1 MSIFDFIK
9 KGPSAQTGA
18 NSAGS
23 AVAGAE
29 SAEILANLVLNTIDS
44 GVVIVLPTG
53 VIEYINPAAVSLLG
67 GQMAQNF
74 LGAKLEDILKLE
86 NGQGVAIPAQNNLVF
101 YAVNNGQN
109 YTTREYFLVNLQG
122 QKKPVAFKIIT
133 AHSPKNERIV
143 TFYDITSELE
153 AESEQ
158 TEFIST
164 ASHEMRTPVASIEG
178 YLGLALNPKTATID
192 ERAKKYLEE
201 AHKSSQHLG
210 KLFRDLLDVTKLDDK
225 RIKAHLLPIEVTST
239 VRSIAEGQI
248 PKMSEKN
255 IHFTFGSSSSA
266 NINGGRVINQE
277 VFAAV
282 DVDFLRE
289 IINNLIENAIKYTNN
304 GGGIWV
310 NVRGDGDRVLIN
322 VTDTGIGISPED
334 SKHVFQKFYRADN
347 SETRTIGGTG
357 LGLYIV
363 KERVEAM
370 SGSTWV
376 ESTFGEGSTFYV
388 AFPRL
393 TYEEY
398 LRRKQIEANTQAMTP
413 QNSATSTPAVSASN
427 ENQIPANENQNPAPM
442 QYSTETTTPGQVAAP
457 AVAPAAAPVSTTTN
471 TPIQTEAPMQAP
483 TETTIPTQ
491 EPATTPTMMN
501 APIQTPAPAQTPTVS
516 TAPVQAPA
524 PAPTEP
530 VMPAPTEPTASSAPA
545 APTETATSSTPVAPM
560 TPATPVMPA
569 TSTTQSNPFLQ
580 NSTTPTQNT
589 PASPTTPNT
598 QNIPTAPINPAPT
611 PAATANPV
619 SAPITPANPA
629 PTPATPTNL
638 TMPTPP
644 ITPTNPNI
652 LNK

>member
-9 KGPSAQTGA
+9 KGPGIQTGI
-18 NSAGS
+18 NSAGG

-44 GVVIVLPTG
+44 GVIIVLSTG

-122 QKKPVAFKIIT
+122 QKKPVAFKVIT

-266 NINGGRVINQE
+266 NMNGGRVINQE

-413 QNSATSTPAVSASN
+413 QNSVASNPAVSASS
-427 ENQIPANENQNPAPM
+427 ENQTPAPM
-442 QYSTETTTPGQVAAP
+442 QFSTEMTTPSQ
-457 AVAPAAAPVSTTTN
+457 AAAPVSTTMN
-471 TPIQTEAPMQAP
+471 TPIQTETPMQAQ
-483 TETTIPTQ
+483 TTS
-491 EPATTPTMMN
+491 TM
-501 APIQTPAPAQTPTVS
+501 
-516 TAPVQAPA
+516 PVQTSA
-524 PAPTEP
+524 PAPTPTASATP
-530 VMPAPTEPTASSAPA
+530 VQATAPAPTEPTASSAPA
-545 APTETATSSTPVAPM
+545 APM
-560 TPATPVMPA
+560 TPAAPVMPA
-569 TSTTQSNPFLQ
+569 MQSNPFLQ
-580 NSTTPTQNT
+580 NSATPTQNA
-589 PASPTTPNT
+589 PASPTVQNT
-598 QNIPTAPINPAPT
+598 QSIPTAPINPDST
-611 PAATANPV
+611 PAATVNPV
-619 SAPITPANPA
+619 STPITPVNPA
-629 PTPATPTNL
+629 PTQAAPINPA
-638 TMPTPP
+638 MPNPP

>member
-9 KGPSAQTGA
+9 KGPGAQAGV
-18 NSAGS
+18 NSAGG

-29 SAEILANLVLNTIDS
+29 SAEILANLVLNTTDS
-44 GVVIVLPTG
+44 GVIIVLPTG

-225 RIKAHLLPIEVTST
+225 RIKAHLTPIEVTST

-266 NINGGRVINQE
+266 NMNGGRVINQE

-413 QNSATSTPAVSASN
+413 QNSVASVPN
-427 ENQIPANENQNPAPM
+427 DSSPNKNQTPANENQNPASM
-442 QYSTETTTPGQVAAP
+442 QFPTETTTPTPV
-457 AVAPAAAPVSTTTN
+457 AAPVSATMN
-471 TPIQTEAPMQAP
+471 TPMQTEAPMQAP
-483 TETTIPTQ
+483 T
-491 EPATTPTMMN
+491 ASTTPTQ
-501 APIQTPAPAQTPTVS
+501 APAPAQTPTVS
-516 TAPVQAPA
+516 ATPTQMPA
-524 PAPTEP
+524 PTPTESAISAPTEP
-530 VMPAPTEPTASSAPA
+530 AASSAPA
-545 APTETATSSTPVAPM
+545 APMIPAAPVVSA
-560 TPATPVMPA
+560 MP
-569 TSTTQSNPFLQ
+569 TTQTNPFLQ
-580 NSTTPTQNT
+580 HSATPAQNT
-589 PASPTTPNT
+589 PASS
-598 QNIPTAPINPAPT
+598 TAPNAQSVATTLANPAPT
-611 PAATANPV
+611 QAATINPV
-619 SAPITPANPA
+619 STPITPANPN
-629 PTPATPTNL
+629 PTSATPINSA
-638 TMPTPP
+638 MPTPP

>member
-9 KGPSAQTGA
+9 KGPGAQTGA
-18 NSAGS
+18 NSTGG

-44 GVVIVLPTG
+44 GVIIVLPTG

-67 GQMAQNF
+67 GQMSQNF

-122 QKKPVAFKIIT
+122 QKKPVAFKVIT

-266 NINGGRVINQE
+266 NMNGGRVINQE
-277 VFAAV
+277 VFAAI

-289 IINNLIENAIKYTNN
+289 IVNNLIENAIKYTNN

-413 QNSATSTPAVSASN
+413 QNSASVPNDSSPN
-427 ENQIPANENQNPAPM
+427 KNQTPAPM
-442 QYSTETTTPGQVAAP
+442 QFPTETNTPSLT
-457 AVAPAAAPVSTTTN
+457 AAPVSTT
-471 TPIQTEAPMQAP
+471 
-483 TETTIPTQ
+483 
-491 EPATTPTMMN
+491 MN
-501 APIQTPAPAQTPTVS
+501 APIQTETPIQTVSAMPIQTPAQTPTVS
-516 TAPVQAPA
+516 ATPIQAPA
-524 PAPTEP
+524 SAPTEP
-530 VMPAPTEPTASSAPA
+530 AASATPTVQTEPATPSAPT
-545 APTETATSSTPVAPM
+545 APM
-560 TPATPVMPA
+560 APATPVMPA
-569 TSTTQSNPFLQ
+569 NPVISNV
-580 NSTTPTQNT
+580 STTPST
-589 PASPTTPNT
+589 PVAPTT
-598 QNIPTAPINPAPT
+598 
-611 PAATANPV
+611 
-619 SAPITPANPA
+619 S
-629 PTPATPTNL
+629 PTPATPTAPAMQANPFL
-638 TMPTPP
+638 QNTTPTTQNTPAAPINQTMSAQP

>member
-9 KGPSAQTGA
+9 KGPGAQVGA
-18 NSAGS
+18 NSAGG

-44 GVVIVLPTG
+44 GVIIVLPTG

-225 RIKAHLLPIEVTST
+225 RIKAHLTPIEVTST

-248 PKMSEKN
+248 PKMSEKD

-266 NINGGRVINQE
+266 NMNGGRVINQE

-413 QNSATSTPAVSASN
+413 QNSVASAPSNSTPSVSEPS
-427 ENQIPANENQNPAPM
+427 ENQAPAPM
-442 QYSTETTTPGQVAAP
+442 QFSTETTTPIP
-457 AVAPAAAPVSTTTN
+457 AVAPVSTTMN
-471 TPIQTEAPMQAP
+471 TPIQTEAPVQAP
-483 TETTIPTQ
+483 TVSTIPTQ
-491 EPATTPTMMN
+491 EPATTPTMTN

-516 TAPVQAPA
+516 TALVQTPA
-524 PAPTEP
+524 PAINLET
-530 VMPAPTEPTASSAPA
+530 AASSAPA

-560 TPATPVMPA
+560 TPAAPIM
-569 TSTTQSNPFLQ
+569 STIQSNSFLQ
-580 NSTTPTQNT
+580 NSATPAQNT

-629 PTPATPTNL
+629 PTPAAPTNL

>member
-9 KGPSAQTGA
+9 KGPGAQMGA
-18 NSAGS
+18 NSAGG

-44 GVVIVLPTG
+44 GVIIVLSTG

-225 RIKAHLLPIEVTST
+225 RIKAHLTPIEVTST

-266 NINGGRVINQE
+266 NMNGGRVINQE

-413 QNSATSTPAVSASN
+413 QNSVASAPSNSTPSVSEPS
-427 ENQIPANENQNPAPM
+427 ENQAPAPM
-442 QYSTETTTPGQVAAP
+442 QFSTETTTPIP
-457 AVAPAAAPVSTTTN
+457 AVAPVSTTMN
-471 TPIQTEAPMQAP
+471 TPIQTEAPVQAP
-483 TETTIPTQ
+483 TVSTIPTQ
-491 EPATTPTMMN
+491 EPATTPTMTN

-516 TAPVQAPA
+516 TALVQTPA
-524 PAPTEP
+524 PAINLET
-530 VMPAPTEPTASSAPA
+530 AASSAPA

-560 TPATPVMPA
+560 TPAAPIM
-569 TSTTQSNPFLQ
+569 STIQSNSFLQ
-580 NSTTPTQNT
+580 NNATPAQNT

-629 PTPATPTNL
+629 PTPAAPTNL

>member
-9 KGPSAQTGA
+9 KGPGAQAGV
-18 NSAGS
+18 NSAGG
-23 AVAGAE
+23 AVAGTE
-29 SAEILANLVLNTIDS
+29 GAEILANLVLNTTDS
-44 GVVIVLPTG
+44 GVIIVLPTG

-109 YTTREYFLVNLQG
+109 YTTRGYFLVNLQG

-158 TEFIST
+158 AEFIST

-201 AHKSSQHLG
+201 AKKSSQHLG

-225 RIKAHLLPIEVTST
+225 RIKAHLTPIEVTST

-266 NINGGRVINQE
+266 NMNGGRVINQE

-413 QNSATSTPAVSASN
+413 QNSVASTPNISTPSVSEPS
-427 ENQIPANENQNPAPM
+427 ENQAPAPM
-442 QYSTETTTPGQVAAP
+442 QFPTETTTPAP
-457 AVAPAAAPVSTTTN
+457 AVAPVSTTMN
-471 TPIQTEAPMQAP
+471 TPIQTEAPVQSQTASSTSTQAP
-483 TETTIPTQ
+483 
-491 EPATTPTMMN
+491 AL
-501 APIQTPAPAQTPTVS
+501 AQTPTVS
-516 TAPVQAPA
+516 TTPVQAPA
-524 PAPTEP
+524 PAPTESAIS
-530 VMPAPTEPTASSAPA
+530 APTEPAASSAPTAPMIPA
-545 APTETATSSTPVAPM
+545 APVVSA
-560 TPATPVMPA
+560 MP
-569 TSTTQSNPFLQ
+569 TTQTNPFLQ
-580 NSTTPTQNT
+580 NSATPAQNT
-589 PASPTTPNT
+589 PTIPATPNT
-598 QNIPTAPINPAPT
+598 QAMPTAPANPAP
-611 PAATANPV
+611 AQA
-619 SAPITPANPA
+619 TPANPA
-629 PTPATPTNL
+629 LTSSSPINQ

>member
-9 KGPSAQTGA
+9 KGPGAQTGA
-18 NSAGS
+18 NGTGG

-44 GVVIVLPTG
+44 GVIIVLSTG
-53 VIEYINPAAVSLLG
+53 IIEYINPAAVSLLG

-266 NINGGRVINQE
+266 NMNGGRVINQE

-289 IINNLIENAIKYTNN
+289 IVNNLIENAIKYTNN

-322 VTDTGIGISPED
+322 VTDTGIGISPKD

-363 KERVEAM
+363 KERVGAM

-413 QNSATSTPAVSASN
+413 QNSIASIPNNSTPN
-427 ENQIPANENQNPAPM
+427 ENQTPAPI
-442 QYSTETTTPGQVAAP
+442 QFSTETTTPASV
-457 AVAPAAAPVSTTTN
+457 AAPVSTTMN
-471 TPIQTEAPMQAP
+471 TPMQTEAPIQAP
-483 TETTIPTQ
+483 ASVQTPTVS
-491 EPATTPTMMN
+491 TTP
-501 APIQTPAPAQTPTVS
+501 IQAPAQTPTAS
-516 TAPVQAPA
+516 TTSIQAPA
-524 PAPTEP
+524 PATAEPAASATPT
-530 VMPAPTEPTASSAPA
+530 VQTEPA
-545 APTETATSSTPVAPM
+545 APSAPTAPM
-560 TPATPVMPA
+560 TPAAPVMPA
-569 TSTTQSNPFLQ
+569 MQFNPFLQ
-580 NSTTPTQNT
+580 NSATPAQNT
-589 PASPTTPNT
+589 SASPTAPNT
-598 QNIPTAPINPAPT
+598 QGIPTAPINPAPT
-611 PAATANPV
+611 PAATVNPV
-619 SAPITPANPA
+619 STPITLANPT
-629 PTPATPTNL
+629 PTPAAPINSA
-638 TMPTPP
+638 MPTPP

>member
-9 KGPSAQTGA
+9 KGPSAQAGA
-18 NSAGS
+18 NSAGG

-44 GVVIVLPTG
+44 GVIIVLPTG

-122 QKKPVAFKIIT
+122 QKKPVAFKVIT

-225 RIKAHLLPIEVTST
+225 RIKAHLTPIEVTST

-248 PKMSEKN
+248 PKMSEKD

-266 NINGGRVINQE
+266 NMNGGRVINQE

-413 QNSATSTPAVSASN
+413 QNSVASNPAVSASN
-427 ENQIPANENQNPAPM
+427 ENQTPTPM
-442 QYSTETTTPGQVAAP
+442 QFSTEMNTP
-457 AVAPAAAPVSTTTN
+457 APAAVPV
-471 TPIQTEAPMQAP
+471 
-483 TETTIPTQ
+483 
-491 EPATTPTMMN
+491 
-501 APIQTPAPAQTPTVS
+501 QTPAPAPSEAITPAQAEVSTPTIANTPVQTQAPMQRPEASATPIQTPV
-516 TAPVQAPA
+516 
-524 PAPTEP
+524 
-530 VMPAPTEPTASSAPA
+530 PAPTEPTASSTPVDPMTPA
-545 APTETATSSTPVAPM
+545 APVMSANPVISNVSTIPSTPTTQTTSP
-560 TPATPVMPA
+560 TPATPVTPTTSPIPA
-569 TSTTQSNPFLQ
+569 TPAAPVMQTNPFLQ
-580 NSTTPTQNT
+580 NTTPTSQNT
-589 PASPTTPNT
+589 PATLINSAMPN
-598 QNIPTAPINPAPT
+598 
-611 PAATANPV
+611 
-619 SAPITPANPA
+619 
-629 PTPATPTNL
+629 
-638 TMPTPP
+638 PP

>member
-9 KGPSAQTGA
+9 KGPDTQTGV
-18 NSAGS
+18 NSAGG

-44 GVVIVLPTG
+44 GVIIVLPTG

-122 QKKPVAFKIIT
+122 QKKPVAFKVIT

-225 RIKAHLLPIEVTST
+225 RIKAHLTPIEVTST

-266 NINGGRVINQE
+266 NMNGGRVINQE

-413 QNSATSTPAVSASN
+413 QNSVASNPAVSASN
-427 ENQIPANENQNPAPM
+427 ENQPPAPM
-442 QYSTETTTPGQVAAP
+442 QFSTEATTLGQVAAP

-471 TPIQTEAPMQAP
+471 TPIQTEAPMQTPTTSTAP
-483 TETTIPTQ
+483 IQ
-491 EPATTPTMMN
+491 APATTPTMTN

-516 TAPVQAPA
+516 AAPVQASA
-524 PAPTEP
+524 PASTES
-530 VMPAPTEPTASSAPA
+530 TASSISAAPMAPAESAMPA
-545 APTETATSSTPVAPM
+545 APVILNASTIPSTPATQTTSP
-560 TPATPVMPA
+560 TPATPVTPTTSPTPA
-569 TSTTQSNPFLQ
+569 TPAAPVMQTNPFLQ
-580 NSTTPTQNT
+580 NTTPTSQNT
-589 PASPTTPNT
+589 PAT
-598 QNIPTAPINPAPT
+598 PIN
-611 PAATANPV
+611 
-619 SAPITPANPA
+619 
-629 PTPATPTNL
+629 TN
-638 TMPTPP
+638 MPTPP

>member
-9 KGPSAQTGA
+9 KGPGAQAGA
-18 NSAGS
+18 NSAGG

-44 GVVIVLPTG
+44 GVIIVLSTG

-67 GQMAQNF
+67 GQMSQNF

-122 QKKPVAFKIIT
+122 QKKPVAFNIIT

-225 RIKAHLLPIEVTST
+225 RIKAHLTPIEVTST

-266 NINGGRVINQE
+266 NMNGGRVINQE
-277 VFAAV
+277 VFASI

-413 QNSATSTPAVSASN
+413 QNSATSTPAVSTPN
-427 ENQIPANENQNPAPM
+427 ENQTPAPI
-442 QYSTETTTPGQVAAP
+442 QFPTETTAPTPV
-457 AVAPAAAPVSTTTN
+457 AAPVSTTMN
-471 TPIQTEAPMQAP
+471 TPMQTEAPMQAQTSSAMPIQTEAPMQVP
-483 TETTIPTQ
+483 TASATQ
-491 EPATTPTMMN
+491 
-501 APIQTPAPAQTPTVS
+501 IQVPAPAT
-516 TAPVQAPA
+516 
-524 PAPTEP
+524 
-530 VMPAPTEPTASSAPA
+530 TEPTASSAPA
-545 APTETATSSTPVAPM
+545 APTEPTASFAPVAPM
-560 TPATPVMPA
+560 TPAAPVVPT
-569 TSTTQSNPFLQ
+569 TSTMQSNPFLQ
-580 NSTTPTQNT
+580 NSATPTQNT
-589 PASPTTPNT
+589 SASPTAPNT
-598 QNIPTAPINPAPT
+598 QSVPTAPVNPAPASAESVNPALT
-611 PAATANPV
+611 PTVSVNPT
-619 SAPITPANPA
+619 STPITPANPA
-629 PTPATPTNL
+629 QTPAAPISPS
-638 TMPTPP
+638 MPTPP

>member
-9 KGPSAQTGA
+9 KGPGAQAGA
-18 NSAGS
+18 NSAGG

-44 GVVIVLPTG
+44 GVIIVLSTG

-86 NGQGVAIPAQNNLVF
+86 NGQGVVIPAQNNLVF

-266 NINGGRVINQE
+266 NMNGGRVINQE

-413 QNSATSTPAVSASN
+413 QNSVASTSAVSTPN
-427 ENQIPANENQNPAPM
+427 ENQTPANENQNPAPM
-442 QYSTETTTPGQVAAP
+442 QYSTETTAPTPV
-457 AVAPAAAPVSTTTN
+457 AAPVSTTMN
-471 TPIQTEAPMQAP
+471 MPVQAEAPMQAP
-483 TETTIPTQ
+483 TVSAIPTQ
-491 EPATTPTMMN
+491 APATTPTMTN

-516 TAPVQAPA
+516 TALVQTPA
-524 PAPTEP
+524 PAINLET
-530 VMPAPTEPTASSAPA
+530 AASSAPA

-560 TPATPVMPA
+560 TPAAPIM
-569 TSTTQSNPFLQ
+569 STIQSNSFLQ
-580 NSTTPTQNT
+580 NSATPAQNT

-629 PTPATPTNL
+629 PTPAAPTNL

>member
-9 KGPSAQTGA
+9 KGPGAQAGA
-18 NSAGS
+18 NSAGG
-23 AVAGAE
+23 AVTGTE

-44 GVVIVLPTG
+44 GVIIVLPTG

-67 GQMAQNF
+67 GQVAQNF

-225 RIKAHLLPIEVTST
+225 RIKAHLTPIEVTST

-266 NINGGRVINQE
+266 NMNGGRVINQE

-413 QNSATSTPAVSASN
+413 QNSVASVPNNSTPN
-427 ENQIPANENQNPAPM
+427 ENQAPAPM
-442 QYSTETTTPGQVAAP
+442 QFPTNTTTPSQV
-457 AVAPAAAPVSTTTN
+457 AAPVSTTMN
-471 TPIQTEAPMQAP
+471 MPVQAEAPMQAP
-483 TETTIPTQ
+483 TVS
-491 EPATTPTMMN
+491 TTP
-501 APIQTPAPAQTPTVS
+501 IQASAPAQTPTAS
-516 TAPVQAPA
+516 SAPTQAPA
-524 PAPTEP
+524 PAPSAAN
-530 VMPAPTEPTASSAPA
+530 APTAPA
-545 APTETATSSTPVAPM
+545 TQANPVVQANPFIQSPVSPAQTVTTSAQNPVAPTQGATSPAQN
-560 TPATPVMPA
+560 TPATP
-569 TSTTQSNPFLQ
+569 
-580 NSTTPTQNT
+580 
-589 PASPTTPNT
+589 
-598 QNIPTAPINPAPT
+598 INPS
-611 PAATANPV
+611 PV
-619 SAPITPANPA
+619 SAPTINSA
-629 PTPATPTNL
+629 
-638 TMPTPP
+638 MPTPP

>member
-18 NSAGS
+18 NSAGG

-44 GVVIVLPTG
+44 GVIIALSTG

-266 NINGGRVINQE
+266 NMNGGRVINQE

-413 QNSATSTPAVSASN
+413 QNSAASTSAVSTPN
-427 ENQIPANENQNPAPM
+427 ENQTPAPM
-442 QYSTETTTPGQVAAP
+442 QFPTEMTTPSQAA
-457 AVAPAAAPVSTTTN
+457 VPVSTTMN
-471 TPIQTEAPMQAP
+471 TPVQTEAPMQAP
-483 TETTIPTQ
+483 TASAMPIQ
-491 EPATTPTMMN
+491 APAQTPTMTN
-501 APIQTPAPAQTPTVS
+501 APIQTPAPAQTPTAS

-524 PAPTEP
+524 PAPTES
-530 VMPAPTEPTASSAPA
+530 VIPAPTEPSVLSA
-545 APTETATSSTPVAPM
+545 PVAPTAPGAPVM
-560 TPATPVMPA
+560 SANPVISNVSTTPSTPATPT
-569 TSTTQSNPFLQ
+569 TS
-580 NSTTPTQNT
+580 
-589 PASPTTPNT
+589 
-598 QNIPTAPINPAPT
+598 
-611 PAATANPV
+611 
-619 SAPITPANPA
+619 
-629 PTPATPTNL
+629 PTPATPTAPVMQTNPFL
-638 TMPTPP
+638 QNTTPTTQNTPATPINPTMPTPP

>member
-9 KGPSAQTGA
+9 KGPSAQTGV
-18 NSAGS
+18 NSAGG

-44 GVVIVLPTG
+44 GVIIVLSTG

-101 YAVNNGQN
+101 YAVNSGQN

-122 QKKPVAFKIIT
+122 QKKPVAFKVIT

-266 NINGGRVINQE
+266 NMNGGRVINQE
-277 VFAAV
+277 VFAAI

-413 QNSATSTPAVSASN
+413 QNSAASTSAVSTPN
-427 ENQIPANENQNPAPM
+427 ENQTPANENQNPAPM
-442 QYSTETTTPGQVAAP
+442 QYSTETTAPTPV
-457 AVAPAAAPVSTTTN
+457 AAPVSTTMN
-471 TPIQTEAPMQAP
+471 TPVQTEAPMQAQ
-483 TETTIPTQ
+483 TAS
-491 EPATTPTMMN
+491 ATSVQ
-501 APIQTPAPAQTPTVS
+501 AAAPAPAQSS
-516 TAPVQAPA
+516 TTSSSPIQAPA
-524 PAPTEP
+524 PAPTESTASSTP
-530 VMPAPTEPTASSAPA
+530 AAPTEPTASSAP
-545 APTETATSSTPVAPM
+545 VAPM
-560 TPATPVMPA
+560 TPASPVM
-569 TSTTQSNPFLQ
+569 STIQSNPFLQ
-580 NSTTPTQNT
+580 NSATPAQNT

-629 PTPATPTNL
+629 PTPAAPTNL

>member
-9 KGPSAQTGA
+9 KGPGAQAGV
-18 NSAGS
+18 NSAGG
-23 AVAGAE
+23 AVAGTE
-29 SAEILANLVLNTIDS
+29 GAEILANLVLNTTDS
-44 GVVIVLPTG
+44 GVIIVLPTG

-101 YAVNNGQN
+101 YAINNGQN
-109 YTTREYFLVNLQG
+109 YTTRGYFLVNLQG
-122 QKKPVAFKIIT
+122 QKKPVAFKVIT

-158 TEFIST
+158 AEFIST

-201 AHKSSQHLG
+201 AKKSSQHLG

-225 RIKAHLLPIEVTST
+225 RIKAHLTPIEITST

-248 PKMSEKN
+248 PKMSEKD

-266 NINGGRVINQE
+266 NMNGGRVINQE

-413 QNSATSTPAVSASN
+413 QNSVASTPAVSASN
-427 ENQIPANENQNPAPM
+427 ENQPPAPM
-442 QYSTETTTPGQVAAP
+442 QFSTEVTTPISAAT
-457 AVAPAAAPVSTTTN
+457 PVSTTMN
-471 TPIQTEAPMQAP
+471 TPIQTETPMQAQ
-483 TETTIPTQ
+483 TASTTSI
-491 EPATTPTMMN
+491 
-501 APIQTPAPAQTPTVS
+501 
-516 TAPVQAPA
+516 QAPA
-524 PAPTEP
+524 PATAEPAASATPTVQTEPAAPSAPTAPITPAAP
-530 VMPAPTEPTASSAPA
+530 VMPA
-545 APTETATSSTPVAPM
+545 M
-560 TPATPVMPA
+560 
-569 TSTTQSNPFLQ
+569 QFNPFLQ
-580 NSTTPTQNT
+580 NSATPTQNA
-589 PASPTTPNT
+589 PASPTVPNT
-598 QNIPTAPINPAPT
+598 QSIPTAPINPDST
-611 PAATANPV
+611 PAATVNPV
-619 SAPITPANPA
+619 STPITPVNPA
-629 PTPATPTNL
+629 PTQAAPINPS
-638 TMPTPP
+638 MPTPP

>member
-9 KGPSAQTGA
+9 KGPGAQTGA
-18 NSAGS
+18 NSTGG

-44 GVVIVLPTG
+44 GVIIVLPTG

-109 YTTREYFLVNLQG
+109 YTTREYFLVNLEG
-122 QKKPVAFKIIT
+122 QKKPVAFKNIT

-266 NINGGRVINQE
+266 NMNGGRVINQE

-413 QNSATSTPAVSASN
+413 QNSATSTPAVSTPN
-427 ENQIPANENQNPAPM
+427 ENQTPAPI
-442 QYSTETTTPGQVAAP
+442 QFPTETTAPTPVAT
-457 AVAPAAAPVSTTTN
+457 PVSTTTN
-471 TPIQTEAPMQAP
+471 TPIQTEASMQTP
-483 TETTIPTQ
+483 TASTIPTQ
-491 EPATTPTMMN
+491 APAQTPTMTN
-501 APIQTPAPAQTPTVS
+501 APIQTPAPAQTPTAS

-524 PAPTEP
+524 PAPTES
-530 VMPAPTEPTASSAPA
+530 VIPAPTEPSVLSA
-545 APTETATSSTPVAPM
+545 PVAPTAPGAPVM
-560 TPATPVMPA
+560 SANPVISNVSTTPSTPATPT
-569 TSTTQSNPFLQ
+569 TS
-580 NSTTPTQNT
+580 
-589 PASPTTPNT
+589 
-598 QNIPTAPINPAPT
+598 
-611 PAATANPV
+611 
-619 SAPITPANPA
+619 
-629 PTPATPTNL
+629 PTPATPTAPVMQTNPFL
-638 TMPTPP
+638 QNTTPTTQNTPATPINPTMPTPP

>member
-9 KGPSAQTGA
+9 KGPGAQTGA
-18 NSAGS
+18 NSTGA

-44 GVVIVLPTG
+44 GVIIVLSTG

-133 AHSPKNERIV
+133 VHSPKNERIV

-266 NINGGRVINQE
+266 NMNGGRVINQE
-277 VFAAV
+277 VFAAI

-289 IINNLIENAIKYTNN
+289 IVNNLIENAIKYTNN

-413 QNSATSTPAVSASN
+413 QYSASSVPNTSTP
-427 ENQIPANENQNPAPM
+427 NENQNPAPM
-442 QYSTETTTPGQVAAP
+442 QFPTETTTPSQAA
-457 AVAPAAAPVSTTTN
+457 VPVSTTMN
-471 TPIQTEAPMQAP
+471 TPIQTETPMQAQ
-483 TETTIPTQ
+483 TAS
-491 EPATTPTMMN
+491 ATSVQ
-501 APIQTPAPAQTPTVS
+501 AAAPAPAQSPTTS
-516 TAPVQAPA
+516 SSPIQAPA
-524 PAPTEP
+524 PAPTESTASSTP
-530 VMPAPTEPTASSAPA
+530 AAPTEPTASSAP
-545 APTETATSSTPVAPM
+545 VAPM
-560 TPATPVMPA
+560 TPASPVM
-569 TSTTQSNPFLQ
+569 STIQSNPFLQ
-580 NSTTPTQNT
+580 NSATPAQNT

-598 QNIPTAPINPAPT
+598 QNIPTAPINPTPT
-611 PAATANPV
+611 QAATVNPV
-619 SAPITPANPA
+619 STPITPANPT
-629 PTPATPTNL
+629 PTPAAPINTA
-638 TMPTPP
+638 MPTPP

>member
-9 KGPSAQTGA
+9 KGPAAQTGT
-18 NSAGS
+18 NSAGGV
-23 AVAGAE
+23 VAGAE

-44 GVVIVLPTG
+44 GVIIVLPTG

-225 RIKAHLLPIEVTST
+225 RIKAHLTPIEVTST

-266 NINGGRVINQE
+266 NMNGGRVINQE
-277 VFAAV
+277 VFAAI

-413 QNSATSTPAVSASN
+413 QNSAASV
-427 ENQIPANENQNPAPM
+427 PKDSSPNENQNPASMQFPTEMTTPSQAAVPVSATMNTPM
-442 QYSTETTTPGQVAAP
+442 QTET
-457 AVAPAAAPVSTTTN
+457 
-471 TPIQTEAPMQAP
+471 PMQAP
-483 TETTIPTQ
+483 TVSTIPTQ
-491 EPATTPTMMN
+491 EPATTPTMTN

-516 TAPVQAPA
+516 TALVQTPAPAQTPTASATPVQATA
-524 PAPTEP
+524 
-530 VMPAPTEPTASSAPA
+530 PAPTEPTASSAPA
-545 APTETATSSTPVAPM
+545 APM
-560 TPATPVMPA
+560 TPAAPVMPA
-569 TSTTQSNPFLQ
+569 MQSNPFLQ
-580 NSTTPTQNT
+580 NSATPAQNT
-589 PASPTTPNT
+589 PASSTTPNT

-611 PAATANPV
+611 SATPVNPV
-619 SAPITPANPA
+619 STPITPANPT
-629 PTPATPTNL
+629 PTPAAPINPA
-638 TMPTPP
+638 MPNPP
-644 ITPTNPNI
+644 IMPTNPNI

>member
-9 KGPSAQTGA
+9 KGPGAQAGV
-18 NSAGS
+18 NSAGG
-23 AVAGAE
+23 AVSGAE
-29 SAEILANLVLNTIDS
+29 SAEILANLVLNTTDS
-44 GVVIVLPTG
+44 GVIIVLPTG

-109 YTTREYFLVNLQG
+109 YTTRGYFLVNLQG
-122 QKKPVAFKIIT
+122 QKKPVAFKVIT

-158 TEFIST
+158 AEFIST

-201 AHKSSQHLG
+201 AKKSSQHLG

-225 RIKAHLLPIEVTST
+225 RIKAHLTPIEVTST

-266 NINGGRVINQE
+266 NMNGGRVINQE

-413 QNSATSTPAVSASN
+413 QNTATSASDASAPS
-427 ENQIPANENQNPAPM
+427 EGQTAAPM
-442 QYSTETTTPGQVAAP
+442 QFPTETTTPTQTS
-457 AVAPAAAPVSTTTN
+457 APVSTTIN

-483 TETTIPTQ
+483 TVSAMPTQ
-491 EPATTPTMMN
+491 APATAPTEMV
-501 APIQTPAPAQTPTVS
+501 APAKAPTPAQTPTAS
-516 TAPVQAPA
+516 ATPVQAPA
-524 PAPTEP
+524 SAPTD
-530 VMPAPTEPTASSAPA
+530 PTASSKPA
-545 APTETATSSTPVAPM
+545 APM
-560 TPATPVMPA
+560 TPAAPVM
-569 TSTTQSNPFLQ
+569 QSNPFLQ
-580 NSTTPTQNT
+580 NSATPAQNT
-589 PASPTTPNT
+589 PASS
-598 QNIPTAPINPAPT
+598 TAPNAQSVATTLANPAPT
-611 PAATANPV
+611 QAATVNPV
-619 SAPITPANPA
+619 SNPITPANPN
-629 PTPATPTNL
+629 PTSATPINPA
-638 TMPTPP
+638 MPNPP
-644 ITPTNPNI
+644 IMPTNPNI

>member
-1 MSIFDFIK
+1 M
-9 KGPSAQTGA
+9 GA
-18 NSAGS
+18 NSAGG

-44 GVVIVLPTG
+44 GVIIVLPTG

-201 AHKSSQHLG
+201 AHNSSQHLG

-266 NINGGRVINQE
+266 NMNGGRVINQE

-289 IINNLIENAIKYTNN
+289 IINNLIENAIKYTNT

-413 QNSATSTPAVSASN
+413 QNSAASTSAVSTPN
-427 ENQIPANENQNPAPM
+427 ENQTPAPM
-442 QYSTETTTPGQVAAP
+442 QFPTEMTTPSQAA
-457 AVAPAAAPVSTTTN
+457 VPVSTTMN
-471 TPIQTEAPMQAP
+471 TPVQTEAPMQAQ
-483 TETTIPTQ
+483 T
-491 EPATTPTMMN
+491 ASAM
-501 APIQTPAPAQTPTVS
+501 PI
-516 TAPVQAPA
+516 QAPA
-524 PAPTEP
+524 PVTTEATAPSVPVAPTEP
-530 VMPAPTEPTASSAPA
+530 AALSA
-545 APTETATSSTPVAPM
+545 TTAPM
-560 TPATPVMPA
+560 APATPVMPA

-580 NSTTPTQNT
+580 NSATPAQNT

-598 QNIPTAPINPAPT
+598 QNIPTAPINPDST
-611 PAATANPV
+611 PAATVNPV
-619 SAPITPANPA
+619 STPITPVNPAATPAVPVNPA
-629 PTPATPTNL
+629 PTQAASVNPAPTSAAPINLATPN
-638 TMPTPP
+638 PP

>member
-9 KGPSAQTGA
+9 KGPGAQTGA
-18 NSAGS
+18 NSTGGV
-23 AVAGAE
+23 VAGAE

-44 GVVIVLPTG
+44 GVIIVLPTG

-67 GQMAQNF
+67 GLMAQNF

-122 QKKPVAFKIIT
+122 QKKPVAFKVIT

-266 NINGGRVINQE
+266 NMNGGRVINQE

-413 QNSATSTPAVSASN
+413 QNSVASNPAVSASN
-427 ENQIPANENQNPAPM
+427 ENQTPTPM
-442 QYSTETTTPGQVAAP
+442 QFSTEMNTP
-457 AVAPAAAPVSTTTN
+457 APAAVPV
-471 TPIQTEAPMQAP
+471 
-483 TETTIPTQ
+483 
-491 EPATTPTMMN
+491 
-501 APIQTPAPAQTPTVS
+501 QTPAPAPSEAITPAQAEVSTPTIAN
-516 TAPVQAPA
+516 TPVQTQAPMQRPTTSTMPVQTSA
-524 PAPTEP
+524 PAPTPTASATP
-530 VMPAPTEPTASSAPA
+530 VQATAPAPTEPTASSAPA
-545 APTETATSSTPVAPM
+545 APM
-560 TPATPVMPA
+560 TPAAPVMPA
-569 TSTTQSNPFLQ
+569 MQSNPFLQ
-580 NSTTPTQNT
+580 NSATPTQNA
-589 PASPTTPNT
+589 PASPTVPNT
-598 QNIPTAPINPAPT
+598 QSIPTAPINPDST
-611 PAATANPV
+611 PAATVNPV
-619 SAPITPANPA
+619 STPITPVNPA
-629 PTPATPTNL
+629 PTQAAPINPA
-638 TMPTPP
+638 MPNPP

>member
-9 KGPSAQTGA
+9 KGPGAQAGV
-18 NSAGS
+18 NSAGG
-23 AVAGAE
+23 AVSGAE

-44 GVVIVLPTG
+44 GVIIVLPTG

-122 QKKPVAFKIIT
+122 QKKPVAFKVIT

-225 RIKAHLLPIEVTST
+225 RIKAHLTPIEVTST

-248 PKMSEKN
+248 PKMSEKD

-266 NINGGRVINQE
+266 NMNGGRVINQE

-413 QNSATSTPAVSASN
+413 QNSVASAPNISAPSVSAPS
-427 ENQIPANENQNPAPM
+427 ENQAPAPM
-442 QYSTETTTPGQVAAP
+442 QFPTETTTP
-457 AVAPAAAPVSTTTN
+457 APAAAPASTTMN
-471 TPIQTEAPMQAP
+471 TPIQTGALMQAP
-483 TETTIPTQ
+483 TVP
-491 EPATTPTMMN
+491 TTPV
-501 APIQTPAPAQTPTVS
+501 QTPA
-516 TAPVQAPA
+516 
-524 PAPTEP
+524 
-530 VMPAPTEPTASSAPA
+530 PAPTEPTASSASITPIASA
-545 APTETATSSTPVAPM
+545 APA
-560 TPATPVMPA
+560 MPT

-580 NSTTPTQNT
+580 NSTTPAQNT
-589 PASPTTPNT
+589 PDS
-598 QNIPTAPINPAPT
+598 PTAPNAQSIPTEPINPSST
-611 PAATANPV
+611 HAATVNPV
-619 SAPITPANPA
+619 STQITPVNPTQTPA
-629 PTPATPTNL
+629 VPVNPTPTPATPINP
-638 TMPTPP
+638 TMPAPP
-644 ITPTNPNI
+644 TMPTNPNI

>member
-9 KGPSAQTGA
+9 KGPGAQTGA
-18 NSAGS
+18 NSTGG

-44 GVVIVLPTG
+44 GVIIVLSTG

-109 YTTREYFLVNLQG
+109 YTTRGYFLVNLQG
-122 QKKPVAFKIIT
+122 QKKPVAFKVIT

-225 RIKAHLLPIEVTST
+225 RIKAHLTPIEVTST

-266 NINGGRVINQE
+266 NMNGGRVINQE

-413 QNSATSTPAVSASN
+413 QNSVASAPNISTPSVSEPS
-427 ENQIPANENQNPAPM
+427 ENQAPAPM
-442 QYSTETTTPGQVAAP
+442 QFPTETTTP
-457 AVAPAAAPVSTTTN
+457 APAAAPVPTTTN
-471 TPIQTEAPMQAP
+471 IPIQTEAPLQAQTTSSISTQAP
-483 TETTIPTQ
+483 APAPIEPTALSTPAV
-491 EPATTPTMMN
+491 PATPV
-501 APIQTPAPAQTPTVS
+501 APVMPSAPAQTPTAS
-516 TAPVQAPA
+516 SAPTQAPA
-524 PAPTEP
+524 PAPSATN
-530 VMPAPTEPTASSAPA
+530 APTAPATQANPVVQANPFIQNPVSPAQTVTASAQNPVTPTQGVTSPA
-545 APTETATSSTPVAPM
+545 HDMASPAQN
-560 TPATPVMPA
+560 TPATP
-569 TSTTQSNPFLQ
+569 
-580 NSTTPTQNT
+580 
-589 PASPTTPNT
+589 
-598 QNIPTAPINPAPT
+598 INPS
-611 PAATANPV
+611 PV
-619 SAPITPANPA
+619 SAPTINSA
-629 PTPATPTNL
+629 
-638 TMPTPP
+638 MPTPP

>member
-9 KGPSAQTGA
+9 KGPGTQTGA
-18 NSAGS
+18 NSAGGT
-23 AVAGAE
+23 VAGAE

-44 GVVIVLPTG
+44 GVIIVLPTG

-225 RIKAHLLPIEVTST
+225 RIKAHLTPIEVTST

-248 PKMSEKN
+248 PKMSEKD

-266 NINGGRVINQE
+266 NMNGGRVINQE

-413 QNSATSTPAVSASN
+413 QNSASSVPNTSTP
-427 ENQIPANENQNPAPM
+427 NENQNPAPM
-442 QYSTETTTPGQVAAP
+442 QFPTETTTPV
-457 AVAPAAAPVSTTTN
+457 PAAASVSTTMN
-471 TPIQTEAPMQAP
+471 TPIQTEAPIQAP
-483 TETTIPTQ
+483 ASVQTPTVS
-491 EPATTPTMMN
+491 TTP
-501 APIQTPAPAQTPTVS
+501 IQAPAQTPTVS
-516 TAPVQAPA
+516 TALVQTPA
-524 PAPTEP
+524 PAINLET
-530 VMPAPTEPTASSAPA
+530 AASSAPA

-560 TPATPVMPA
+560 TPAAPIM
-569 TSTTQSNPFLQ
+569 STIQSNSFLQ
-580 NSTTPTQNT
+580 NSATPAQNT

-629 PTPATPTNL
+629 PTPAAPTNL

>member
-9 KGPSAQTGA
+9 KGPGAQTGA
-18 NSAGS
+18 NSTGGV
-23 AVAGAE
+23 VAGAE

-44 GVVIVLPTG
+44 GVIIVLPTG

-67 GQMAQNF
+67 GQMSQNF

-225 RIKAHLLPIEVTST
+225 RIKAHLTPIEVTST

-266 NINGGRVINQE
+266 NMNGGRVINQE

-413 QNSATSTPAVSASN
+413 QNSVASAPSNSTPSVSEPS
-427 ENQIPANENQNPAPM
+427 ENQAPAPM
-442 QYSTETTTPGQVAAP
+442 QFSTETTTPIP
-457 AVAPAAAPVSTTTN
+457 AVAPVSTTMN
-471 TPIQTEAPMQAP
+471 TPIQTEAPVQAP
-483 TETTIPTQ
+483 TVSTIPTQ
-491 EPATTPTMMN
+491 EPATTPTMTN
-501 APIQTPAPAQTPTVS
+501 APIQTPAPAINLE
-516 TAPVQAPA
+516 TA
-524 PAPTEP
+524 
-530 VMPAPTEPTASSAPA
+530 ASSAPA

-560 TPATPVMPA
+560 TPAAPIM
-569 TSTTQSNPFLQ
+569 STIQSNSFLQ
-580 NSTTPTQNT
+580 NSATPAQNT

-629 PTPATPTNL
+629 PTPAAPTNL

>member
-9 KGPSAQTGA
+9 KGPGAQAGV
-18 NSAGS
+18 NSAGG
-23 AVAGAE
+23 AVSGAE
-29 SAEILANLVLNTIDS
+29 SAEILANLVLNTTDS
-44 GVVIVLPTG
+44 GVIIVLPTG

-109 YTTREYFLVNLQG
+109 YTTRGYFLVNLQG
-122 QKKPVAFKIIT
+122 QKKPVAFKVIT

-158 TEFIST
+158 AEFIST

-201 AHKSSQHLG
+201 AKKSSQHLG

-225 RIKAHLLPIEVTST
+225 RIKAHLTPIEVTST

-266 NINGGRVINQE
+266 NMNGGRVINQE

-413 QNSATSTPAVSASN
+413 QNSVASAPNISAPSVSAPS
-427 ENQIPANENQNPAPM
+427 ENQAPAPM
-442 QYSTETTTPGQVAAP
+442 QFPTETTTSV
-457 AVAPAAAPVSTTTN
+457 PAATPVSTAMN

-483 TETTIPTQ
+483 TASTIPTQ
-491 EPATTPTMMN
+491 EPATTPTMTN

-516 TAPVQAPA
+516 TTPTQAPA
-524 PAPTEP
+524 PAPTTANEP
-530 VMPAPTEPTASSAPA
+530 VQTQ
-545 APTETATSSTPVAPM
+545 TPIQ
-560 TPATPVMPA
+560 TPANTP
-569 TSTTQSNPFLQ
+569 TTPTTRTNPFLQ
-580 NSTTPTQNT
+580 NSATPAQNT
-589 PASPTTPNT
+589 PASS
-598 QNIPTAPINPAPT
+598 TAPNAQSVATTLANPAPT
-611 PAATANPV
+611 QAATVNPV
-619 SAPITPANPA
+619 SNPITPANPN
-629 PTPATPTNL
+629 PTSATPINPA
-638 TMPTPP
+638 MPNPP
-644 ITPTNPNI
+644 IMPTNPNI

>member
-9 KGPSAQTGA
+9 KGPDAQAGVNNTG
-18 NSAGS
+18 G
-23 AVAGAE
+23 AVSGAE
-29 SAEILANLVLNTIDS
+29 SAEILANLVLNTTDS
-44 GVVIVLPTG
+44 GVIIVLPTG

-109 YTTREYFLVNLQG
+109 YTTRGYFLVNLQG
-122 QKKPVAFKIIT
+122 QKKPVAFKVIT
-133 AHSPKNERIV
+133 AHTPKNERIV

-158 TEFIST
+158 AEFIST

-201 AHKSSQHLG
+201 AKKSSQHLG

-225 RIKAHLLPIEVTST
+225 RIKAHLTPIEVTST

-266 NINGGRVINQE
+266 NMNGGRVINQE

-413 QNSATSTPAVSASN
+413 QSSVASNPADSASS
-427 ENQIPANENQNPAPM
+427 ENQTPAPM
-442 QYSTETTTPGQVAAP
+442 QFPTETTTPTQTS
-457 AVAPAAAPVSTTTN
+457 APVSTTIN

-483 TETTIPTQ
+483 TVSAMPTQ
-491 EPATTPTMMN
+491 APATAPTEMV
-501 APIQTPAPAQTPTVS
+501 APAKAPTPAQTPTAS
-516 TAPVQAPA
+516 ATPVQAPA
-524 PAPTEP
+524 SAPTD
-530 VMPAPTEPTASSAPA
+530 PTASSKPA
-545 APTETATSSTPVAPM
+545 APM
-560 TPATPVMPA
+560 TPAAPVM
-569 TSTTQSNPFLQ
+569 QSNPFLQ
-580 NSTTPTQNT
+580 NSATPAQNT
-589 PASPTTPNT
+589 PASSTTPNAQSVAT
-598 QNIPTAPINPAPT
+598 TLANPT
-611 PAATANPV
+611 PTQATTINPV
-619 SAPITPANPA
+619 STPITPANPA
-629 PTPATPTNL
+629 PAPAAPINS

>member
-9 KGPSAQTGA
+9 KGPGAQAGV
-18 NSAGS
+18 NSAGG

-29 SAEILANLVLNTIDS
+29 GAEILANLVLNTTDS
-44 GVVIVLPTG
+44 GVIIVLPTG

-109 YTTREYFLVNLQG
+109 YTTRGYFLVNLQG

-158 TEFIST
+158 AEFIST

-201 AHKSSQHLG
+201 AKKSSQHLG

-225 RIKAHLLPIEVTST
+225 RIKAHLTPIEVTST

-266 NINGGRVINQE
+266 NMNGGRVINQE

-413 QNSATSTPAVSASN
+413 QNTATSASDASAPS
-427 ENQIPANENQNPAPM
+427 EGQTAAPM
-442 QYSTETTTPGQVAAP
+442 QFPTETTTPTQTS
-457 AVAPAAAPVSTTTN
+457 APVSTTIN

-483 TETTIPTQ
+483 TVSAMPTQ
-491 EPATTPTMMN
+491 APATAPTEMV
-501 APIQTPAPAQTPTVS
+501 APAKAPTPAQTPTAS
-516 TAPVQAPA
+516 ATPVQAPA
-524 PAPTEP
+524 SAPTD
-530 VMPAPTEPTASSAPA
+530 PTASSAPA
-545 APTETATSSTPVAPM
+545 APMIPAAPVVSA
-560 TPATPVMPA
+560 MP
-569 TSTTQSNPFLQ
+569 TTQTNPFLQ
-580 NSTTPTQNT
+580 NSATPAQNT
-589 PASPTTPNT
+589 PASPTAPNT
-598 QNIPTAPINPAPT
+598 QSIATTLANPT
-611 PAATANPV
+611 PTQATTINPV
-619 SAPITPANPA
+619 STPITPANPA
-629 PTPATPTNL
+629 PAPAAPITS

>member
-18 NSAGS
+18 NSAGG
-23 AVAGAE
+23 AVAGTE

-44 GVVIVLPTG
+44 GVIIVLPTG
-53 VIEYINPAAVSLLG
+53 VIEYINPAAVTLLG

-225 RIKAHLLPIEVTST
+225 RIKAHLTPIEVTST

-266 NINGGRVINQE
+266 NMNGGRVINQE

-413 QNSATSTPAVSASN
+413 QNSVASTPNISTPSVSEPS
-427 ENQIPANENQNPAPM
+427 ENQAPAPM
-442 QYSTETTTPGQVAAP
+442 QFPTETTTPAP
-457 AVAPAAAPVSTTTN
+457 AVAPVSTTTN
-471 TPIQTEAPMQAP
+471 MPIQTEAPMQAP
-483 TETTIPTQ
+483 T
-491 EPATTPTMMN
+491 
-501 APIQTPAPAQTPTVS
+501 VS
-516 TAPVQAPA
+516 TTPVQAPA
-524 PAPTEP
+524 PAPIEPTALSTPAVPATPVAP
-530 VMPAPTEPTASSAPA
+530 VMPSAPAQTPTASSAPTQA
-545 APTETATSSTPVAPM
+545 PAPAPSATNAPTAPATQANPVVQANPFIQGPVSPAQTVTASAQNPVAPTQGATSPAHDIASPAQN
-560 TPATPVMPA
+560 TPATP
-569 TSTTQSNPFLQ
+569 
-580 NSTTPTQNT
+580 
-589 PASPTTPNT
+589 
-598 QNIPTAPINPAPT
+598 INPS
-611 PAATANPV
+611 PV
-619 SAPITPANPA
+619 SAPTINSA
-629 PTPATPTNL
+629 
-638 TMPTPP
+638 MPTPP

>member
-9 KGPSAQTGA
+9 KGPDAQAGVNNTG
-18 NSAGS
+18 G
-23 AVAGAE
+23 AVSGAE
-29 SAEILANLVLNTIDS
+29 SAEILANLVLNTTDS
-44 GVVIVLPTG
+44 GVIIVLPTG

-109 YTTREYFLVNLQG
+109 YTTRGYFLVNLQG
-122 QKKPVAFKIIT
+122 QKKPVAFKVIT

-158 TEFIST
+158 AEFIST

-201 AHKSSQHLG
+201 AKKSSQHLG

-225 RIKAHLLPIEVTST
+225 RIKAHLTPIEVTST

-266 NINGGRVINQE
+266 NMNGGRVINQE

-413 QNSATSTPAVSASN
+413 QNTVASTPNISTPSVSEPS
-427 ENQIPANENQNPAPM
+427 ENQAPAPM
-442 QYSTETTTPGQVAAP
+442 QSPTEMTTPIQAAE
-457 AVAPAAAPVSTTTN
+457 PVSATMN
-471 TPIQTEAPMQAP
+471 TPIQTEAPVQA
-483 TETTIPTQ
+483 
-491 EPATTPTMMN
+491 
-501 APIQTPAPAQTPTVS
+501 PTVS
-516 TAPVQAPA
+516 TTPVQAPAQSSTTSTAPIQAPA

-530 VMPAPTEPTASSAPA
+530 TASSTSA
-545 APTETATSSTPVAPM
+545 APITPASPVTPV
-560 TPATPVMPA
+560 

-580 NSTTPTQNT
+580 NSATPAQNT
-589 PASPTTPNT
+589 PASPTAPNAQSVAT
-598 QNIPTAPINPAPT
+598 TLANPT
-611 PAATANPV
+611 PTQTATVNPV
-619 SAPITPANPA
+619 STPITPVNPT
-629 PTPATPTNL
+629 PTPATPINP
-638 TMPTPP
+638 TMPAPP
-644 ITPTNPNI
+644 TMPTNPNI
-652 LNK
+652 LNR

>member
-18 NSAGS
+18 NSAGG
-23 AVAGAE
+23 AVAG
-29 SAEILANLVLNTIDS
+29 AEILANLVLNTIDS
-44 GVVIVLPTG
+44 GVIIVLPTG

-67 GQMAQNF
+67 GQMVQNF

-225 RIKAHLLPIEVTST
+225 RIKAHLTPIEVTST

-266 NINGGRVINQE
+266 NMNGGRVINQE
-277 VFAAV
+277 VFAAI

-413 QNSATSTPAVSASN
+413 QNSVASTPNISTPSVSEPSESQAS
-427 ENQIPANENQNPAPM
+427 APM
-442 QYSTETTTPGQVAAP
+442 QFSTEVTTPISAAT
-457 AVAPAAAPVSTTTN
+457 PVSTTTN
-471 TPIQTEAPMQAP
+471 TPIQTEAPMQTP
-483 TETTIPTQ
+483 TTSTMPTQ
-491 EPATTPTMMN
+491 EPATTPTMTN

-516 TAPVQAPA
+516 TALVQTPA
-524 PAPTEP
+524 PAPTD
-530 VMPAPTEPTASSAPA
+530 PTASSKPA
-545 APTETATSSTPVAPM
+545 APM
-560 TPATPVMPA
+560 TPTAPVMSANPVI
-569 TSTTQSNPFLQ
+569 SNV
-580 NSTTPTQNT
+580 STTPST
-589 PASPTTPNT
+589 PATQTT
-598 QNIPTAPINPAPT
+598 
-611 PAATANPV
+611 
-619 SAPITPANPA
+619 S
-629 PTPATPTNL
+629 PTPATPTAPVMQTNPFL
-638 TMPTPP
+638 QNTTTTTQNTPATPNNANMPTPP

>member
-9 KGPSAQTGA
+9 KGPDTQTGV
-18 NSAGS
+18 NSAGG

-44 GVVIVLPTG
+44 GVIIVLPTG

-122 QKKPVAFKIIT
+122 QKKPVAFKVIT

-266 NINGGRVINQE
+266 NMNGGRVINQE

-413 QNSATSTPAVSASN
+413 QNSAASTSAVSTPN
-427 ENQIPANENQNPAPM
+427 ENQTPAPM
-442 QYSTETTTPGQVAAP
+442 QFPTEMTTPSQAA
-457 AVAPAAAPVSTTTN
+457 VPVSTTMN
-471 TPIQTEAPMQAP
+471 TSIQTETPMQAQ
-483 TETTIPTQ
+483 TVSTIPTQ
-491 EPATTPTMMN
+491 EPATTPTMTN

-516 TAPVQAPA
+516 TAPVQTPA
-524 PAPTEP
+524 
-530 VMPAPTEPTASSAPA
+530 PAPTEPTASSAP
-545 APTETATSSTPVAPM
+545 VAPM
-560 TPATPVMPA
+560 TPASPVM
-569 TSTTQSNPFLQ
+569 STIQSNPFLQ
-580 NSTTPTQNT
+580 NSATPAQNT

-629 PTPATPTNL
+629 PTPAAPTNL

>member
-9 KGPSAQTGA
+9 KGPGAQTGA
-18 NSAGS
+18 NSTGG

-44 GVVIVLPTG
+44 GVIIVLPTG

-86 NGQGVAIPAQNNLVF
+86 NGQGVVIPAQNNLVF

-225 RIKAHLLPIEVTST
+225 RIKAHLTPIEVTST

-266 NINGGRVINQE
+266 NMNGGRVINQE

-413 QNSATSTPAVSASN
+413 QNSAASVPKDSSPN
-427 ENQIPANENQNPAPM
+427 ENQTPANENQNPAPM
-442 QYSTETTTPGQVAAP
+442 QYSTETTAPTPVT
-457 AVAPAAAPVSTTTN
+457 APVSTTMN
-471 TPIQTEAPMQAP
+471 TPVQTEAPVQAP
-483 TETTIPTQ
+483 TVSTIPTQ
-491 EPATTPTMMN
+491 EPATTPTMTN

-516 TAPVQAPA
+516 TALVQTPA
-524 PAPTEP
+524 PAINLET
-530 VMPAPTEPTASSAPA
+530 AASSAPA

-560 TPATPVMPA
+560 TPAAPIM
-569 TSTTQSNPFLQ
+569 STIQSNSFLQ
-580 NSTTPTQNT
+580 NSATPAQNT

>member
-18 NSAGS
+18 NSAGG

-44 GVVIVLPTG
+44 GVIIVLSTG

-67 GQMAQNF
+67 GQMVQNF

-225 RIKAHLLPIEVTST
+225 RIKAHLTPIEVTST

-266 NINGGRVINQE
+266 NMNGGRVINQE

-413 QNSATSTPAVSASN
+413 QNSVASTPNISTPSVSEPS
-427 ENQIPANENQNPAPM
+427 ENQAPAPM
-442 QYSTETTTPGQVAAP
+442 QFPTETATPAP
-457 AVAPAAAPVSTTTN
+457 AVAPVSTTMN
-471 TPIQTEAPMQAP
+471 TPMQTEAPMQAP
-483 TETTIPTQ
+483 T
-491 EPATTPTMMN
+491 ASTTPT
-501 APIQTPAPAQTPTVS
+501 
-516 TAPVQAPA
+516 QAPA
-524 PAPTEP
+524 PAPIEPTALSTPAVPATPVAP
-530 VMPAPTEPTASSAPA
+530 VMPSAPAQTSTASSAPTQA
-545 APTETATSSTPVAPM
+545 PAPAPSAANAPTAPATQANPVVQANPFIQNPVSPAQTVTASAQNPVAPTQGATSPAHDM
-560 TPATPVMPA
+560 VSPAQNTPATP
-569 TSTTQSNPFLQ
+569 
-580 NSTTPTQNT
+580 
-589 PASPTTPNT
+589 
-598 QNIPTAPINPAPT
+598 INPS
-611 PAATANPV
+611 PV
-619 SAPITPANPA
+619 SAPTINSA
-629 PTPATPTNL
+629 
-638 TMPTPP
+638 MPTPP

>member
-1 MSIFDFIK
+1 M
-9 KGPSAQTGA
+9 GA
-18 NSAGS
+18 NSAGG

-44 GVVIVLPTG
+44 GVIIVLSTG

-225 RIKAHLLPIEVTST
+225 RIKAHLTPIEVTST

-266 NINGGRVINQE
+266 NMNGGRVINQE

-413 QNSATSTPAVSASN
+413 QNSVASAPSNSTPSVSEPS
-427 ENQIPANENQNPAPM
+427 ENQAPAPM
-442 QYSTETTTPGQVAAP
+442 QFSTETTTPIP
-457 AVAPAAAPVSTTTN
+457 AVAPVSTTMN
-471 TPIQTEAPMQAP
+471 TPIQTEAPVQAP
-483 TETTIPTQ
+483 TVSTIPTQ
-491 EPATTPTMMN
+491 EPATTPTMTN

-516 TAPVQAPA
+516 TALVQTPA
-524 PAPTEP
+524 PAINLET
-530 VMPAPTEPTASSAPA
+530 AASSAPA

-560 TPATPVMPA
+560 TPAAPIM
-569 TSTTQSNPFLQ
+569 STIQSNSFLQ
-580 NSTTPTQNT
+580 NNATPAQNT

-629 PTPATPTNL
+629 PTPAAPTNL

>member
-9 KGPSAQTGA
+9 KGPDTQTGV
-18 NSAGS
+18 NSAGG

-44 GVVIVLPTG
+44 GVIIVLPTG

-122 QKKPVAFKIIT
+122 QKKPVAFKVIT

-225 RIKAHLLPIEVTST
+225 RIKAHLTPIEVTST

-266 NINGGRVINQE
+266 NMNGGRVINQE

-413 QNSATSTPAVSASN
+413 QNTVASTPNISTPSVSAPS
-427 ENQIPANENQNPAPM
+427 ENQAPAPM
-442 QYSTETTTPGQVAAP
+442 QFPTETTTSI
-457 AVAPAAAPVSTTTN
+457 PAAAPVSTTMN
-471 TPIQTEAPMQAP
+471 MPVQAEAPMQAQ
-483 TETTIPTQ
+483 TASSTSTQ
-491 EPATTPTMMN
+491 APAL
-501 APIQTPAPAQTPTVS
+501 AQTPTVS
-516 TAPVQAPA
+516 TTPVQAPA
-524 PAPTEP
+524 PAPTTANEP
-530 VMPAPTEPTASSAPA
+530 VQTQ
-545 APTETATSSTPVAPM
+545 TPIQ
-560 TPATPVMPA
+560 TPANTP
-569 TSTTQSNPFLQ
+569 TTPTTRTNPFLQ
-580 NSTTPTQNT
+580 NSATPAQNT
-589 PASPTTPNT
+589 PASS
-598 QNIPTAPINPAPT
+598 TAPNAQSVATTLANPAPT
-611 PAATANPV
+611 QAATVNPV
-619 SAPITPANPA
+619 SNPITPANPN
-629 PTPATPTNL
+629 PTSATPINPA
-638 TMPTPP
+638 MPNPP

>member
-18 NSAGS
+18 ISAGG

-44 GVVIVLPTG
+44 GVIIVLSTG

-225 RIKAHLLPIEVTST
+225 RIKVHLLPIEVTST

-248 PKMSEKN
+248 PKMSEKD

-266 NINGGRVINQE
+266 NMNGGRVINQE

-413 QNSATSTPAVSASN
+413 QNSAASTSAVSTPN
-427 ENQIPANENQNPAPM
+427 ENQTPAPM
-442 QYSTETTTPGQVAAP
+442 QYSTETTAPTPV
-457 AVAPAAAPVSTTTN
+457 VAPVSTTMN
-471 TPIQTEAPMQAP
+471 TPIQTEAPVQAP
-483 TETTIPTQ
+483 TVSTIPTQ
-491 EPATTPTMMN
+491 EPATTPTMTN

-516 TAPVQAPA
+516 TALVQTPA
-524 PAPTEP
+524 PAINLETAASSAPA
-530 VMPAPTEPTASSAPA
+530 APTEPTASSAP
-545 APTETATSSTPVAPM
+545 VAPM
-560 TPATPVMPA
+560 TPASPVM
-569 TSTTQSNPFLQ
+569 STIQSNPFLQ
-580 NSTTPTQNT
+580 NSATPAQNT

-629 PTPATPTNL
+629 LTPAAPTNL

>member
-9 KGPSAQTGA
+9 KGPSAQATMNNASG
-18 NSAGS
+18 

-44 GVVIVLPTG
+44 GVIIVLSTG

-133 AHSPKNERIV
+133 AHSPKNERIM

-266 NINGGRVINQE
+266 NMNGGRVINQE

-413 QNSATSTPAVSASN
+413 QNTATSASDTSAPS
-427 ENQIPANENQNPAPM
+427 ENQTPAPM
-442 QYSTETTTPGQVAAP
+442 QFSTETTTPGQVAAP
-457 AVAPAAAPVSTTTN
+457 VSTTMNMPIQTGAPMQSQTASA
-471 TPIQTEAPMQAP
+471 TPIQAPA
-483 TETTIPTQ
+483 
-491 EPATTPTMMN
+491 
-501 APIQTPAPAQTPTVS
+501 PAPAQSSTVS
-516 TAPVQAPA
+516 SSPIQAPA
-524 PAPTEP
+524 PAPTESTASSTP
-530 VMPAPTEPTASSAPA
+530 AAPTEPTASSAP
-545 APTETATSSTPVAPM
+545 VAPM
-560 TPATPVMPA
+560 TPASPVM
-569 TSTTQSNPFLQ
+569 STIQSNPFLQ
-580 NSTTPTQNT
+580 NSATPAQNT

-629 PTPATPTNL
+629 PTPAAPTNL

>member
-1 MSIFDFIK
+1 M
-9 KGPSAQTGA
+9 
-18 NSAGS
+18 
-23 AVAGAE
+23 
-29 SAEILANLVLNTIDS
+29 
-44 GVVIVLPTG
+44 
-53 VIEYINPAAVSLLG
+53 
-67 GQMAQNF
+67 
-74 LGAKLEDILKLE
+74 
-86 NGQGVAIPAQNNLVF
+86 
-101 YAVNNGQN
+101 
-109 YTTREYFLVNLQG
+109 VNLQG
-122 QKKPVAFKIIT
+122 QKKPVAFKVIT

-266 NINGGRVINQE
+266 NMNGGRVINQE
-277 VFAAV
+277 VFAAI

-289 IINNLIENAIKYTNN
+289 IVNNLIENAIKYTNN

-413 QNSATSTPAVSASN
+413 QNSASVPNDSSPN
-427 ENQIPANENQNPAPM
+427 KNQTPAPM
-442 QYSTETTTPGQVAAP
+442 QFPTETNTPSLT
-457 AVAPAAAPVSTTTN
+457 AAPVSTT
-471 TPIQTEAPMQAP
+471 
-483 TETTIPTQ
+483 
-491 EPATTPTMMN
+491 MN
-501 APIQTPAPAQTPTVS
+501 APIQTETPIQTVSAMPIQTPAQTPTVS
-516 TAPVQAPA
+516 ATPIQAPA
-524 PAPTEP
+524 SAPTEP
-530 VMPAPTEPTASSAPA
+530 AASATPTVQTEPATPSAPT
-545 APTETATSSTPVAPM
+545 APM
-560 TPATPVMPA
+560 APATPVMPA
-569 TSTTQSNPFLQ
+569 NPVISNV
-580 NSTTPTQNT
+580 STTPST
-589 PASPTTPNT
+589 PVAPTT
-598 QNIPTAPINPAPT
+598 
-611 PAATANPV
+611 
-619 SAPITPANPA
+619 S
-629 PTPATPTNL
+629 PTPATPTAPAMQANPFL
-638 TMPTPP
+638 QNTTPTTQNTPAAPINQTMSAQP

>member
-9 KGPSAQTGA
+9 KGPGAQTGA
-18 NSAGS
+18 NSAGG
-23 AVAGAE
+23 AAAGAE

-44 GVVIVLPTG
+44 GVIIVLSTG

-266 NINGGRVINQE
+266 NMNGGRVINQE
-277 VFAAV
+277 VFAAIE
-282 DVDFLRE
+282 VDFLRE
-289 IINNLIENAIKYTNN
+289 IVNNLIENAIKYTNN

-310 NVRGDGDRVLIN
+310 NVRGDDDRVLIN

-413 QNSATSTPAVSASN
+413 QNSAASTSAVSTPN
-427 ENQIPANENQNPAPM
+427 ENQTPAPM
-442 QYSTETTTPGQVAAP
+442 QFPTEMTTPSQAA
-457 AVAPAAAPVSTTTN
+457 VPVSTTMN
-471 TPIQTEAPMQAP
+471 TPVQTEAPMQAP
-483 TETTIPTQ
+483 TASTIPTQ
-491 EPATTPTMMN
+491 EPATTPTMTN

-516 TAPVQAPA
+516 TALVQTPA
-524 PAPTEP
+524 L
-530 VMPAPTEPTASSAPA
+530 APTEPTASSAP
-545 APTETATSSTPVAPM
+545 VAPM
-560 TPATPVMPA
+560 TPASPVM
-569 TSTTQSNPFLQ
+569 STIQSNPFLQ
-580 NSTTPTQNT
+580 NSATPAQNT

-629 PTPATPTNL
+629 PTPAAPTNL